1 MKPKLNEV
9 SCKSGLGA
17 DHSKIGHYRK
27 PESASYCGALNST
40 YDGSLSCKE
49 SRSRRIK
56 WISAG
61 FGSLISFLIALLIA
75 KIIASTKVFAL

>member
-9 SCKSGLGA
+9 SCKSGLWA
-17 DHSKIGHYRK
+17 DHSKIGHYGK

-40 YDGSLSCKE
+40 YDWSLSCKE
-49 SRSRRIK
+49 SRSGRIK
-56 WISAG
+56 WISAS

-75 KIIASTKVFAL
+75 KVIASTKVFAL